1 MAKRPV
7 FVSRTERWPR
17 VQEVTVE
24 FRWVAGQSAAQK
36 QRRIEELHSSAR
48 SKLGEETRI
57 LEISS
62 HSPEDLGCDLS
73 AFALEYKADDR
84 RYRVEALF
92 QGSKVFSDGSGPF
105 PELYEVE
112 GREARRRLHDECAH
126 LPAEVTLEKFVPA
139 FQPGEAEWPAATG
152 TAFYD
157 WLYISA
163 LLQDGNRERAERLL
177 DYRAFTDIEFNP
189 ARSLNCQARAAA
201 LFRALREAHGWDEL
215 EKLVGDRDRFLEVH
229 RKATA
234 KEPVRAFES
243 RQETLF
249 QSASGRPGGCVR
261 RRPAPRP

>member
-7 FVSRTERWPR
+7 FVSRTEPWPR

-24 FRWVAGQSAAQK
+24 FRWVAGLSAAQK
-36 QRRIEELHSSAR
+36 RRRIEELHSSAR

-62 HSPEDLGCDLS
+62 HSPDALGRDLS
-73 AFALEYKADDR
+73 AFALVYEAPDGLR
-84 RYRVEALF
+84 STVEALF

-105 PELYEVE
+105 PELYALP
-112 GREARRRLHDECAH
+112 GREARRRLHEKRAH
-126 LPAEVTLEKFVPA
+126 LPADVTLEKFVPA
-139 FQPGEAEWPAATG
+139 FLPGEAEWPAATG

-163 LLQDGNRERAERLL
+163 LLQNEDHAEQLL
-177 DYRAFTDIEFNP
+177 EYNAFTDIEFNP